1 MPDMV
6 QHTGTVAGKLRMDTL
21 RADWQVFVGRFARV
35 MEDAMGYRI
44 GFGLMPAMM
53 IAGVAT
59 AQGAAY
65 VDVPVQGRENVSYA
79 YADVLRANP
88 TYEAVQIVDLR
99 EECREEVLPRRERD
113 DIRLSG
119 SIAGGLS
126 AMARRARLQEQ
137 REAAARESA
146 DSEAGDAGGSEPPRC
161 VMVEVPREE
170 RRISGYDVEY
180 RYKGELYM
188 SRMDYDPG
196 NKLRVRVT
204 VAPAD

>member
-1 MPDMV
+1 MRL
-6 QHTGTVAGKLRMDTL
+6 T
-21 RADWQVFVGRFARV
+21 
-35 MEDAMGYRI
+35 I
-44 GFGLMPAMM
+44 GFCLAPAMLV
-53 IAGVAT
+53 AGVAA

-88 TYEAVQIVDLR
+88 TYETTQVIDLR
-99 EECREEVLPRRERD
+99 EECREEPLVRRTRD
-113 DIRLSG
+113 EVRLTG

-126 AMARRARLQEQ
+126 AMARRARLQE
-137 REAAARESA
+137 REAAREAAEAAGEA
-146 DSEAGDAGGSEPPRC
+146 DAAETDAGQSGPRC
-161 VMVEVPREE
+161 QMVEVPREE

-188 SRMDYDPG
+188 SHMEYDPG

>member
-1 MPDMV
+1 MRL
-6 QHTGTVAGKLRMDTL
+6 T
-21 RADWQVFVGRFARV
+21 
-35 MEDAMGYRI
+35 I
-44 GFGLMPAMM
+44 GFCLAPAMFVVG
-53 IAGVAT
+53 AAA

-88 TYEAVQIVDLR
+88 TYETVHIIDLR
-99 EECREEVLPRRERD
+99 EECREETPVSRMRDEPRMT
-113 DIRLSG
+113 G
-119 SIAGGLS
+119 SIVSGLS
-126 AMARRARLQEQ
+126 AMARRARLQE
-137 REAAARESA
+137 REAAREAAEAAELAEDGA
-146 DSEAGDAGGSEPPRC
+146 DEADPRC
-161 VMVEVPREE
+161 QMVEVPREE

-188 SRMDYDPG
+188 SHMDYDPG